1 MDTNEIKH
9 VLMEKLSLD
18 EVIVNG
24 DGSHFQVIAVGSL
37 FDGMSR
43 VKQQQAVYAPLM
55 EYIADNRIHALSI
68 KAYTPAQWERD
79 RKLSG
84 L

>member
-1 MDTNEIKH
+1 MDTNEIKQ
-9 VLMEKLSLD
+9 VLMDTLSLD

-24 DGSHFQVIAVGSL
+24 DGSHFQVVVVGAM
-37 FDGMSR
+37 FEGMSR
-43 VKQQQAVYAPLM
+43 VKQQQTIYTPLM

-68 KAYTPAQWERD
+68 KAYTPEEWKRD